1 MLVNIHLISL
11 TAELPDAS
19 LGDEL
24 GAVAVLALALLPL
37 VSPLTADPDCKLSFR
52 AL

>member
-1 MLVNIHLISL
+1 MPVDIHLIYL
-11 TAELPDAS
+11 TAELPDAG

-24 GAVAVLALALLPL
+24 SADAVLAPALLPL
-37 VSPLTADPDCKLSFR
+37 VSPLTADPDCKLSLR